1 MTVRLSV
8 DGKPE
13 VNVLANETKPQL
25 MNVTGAPNKE
35 HGFKF
40 FKKGS
45 WVEVLGG
52 AGKHRLN
59 LDVFLKPGST
69 GPTAPMSGSPLC
81 FSDGKRVSC

>member
-1 MTVRLSV
+1 
-8 DGKPE
+8 
-13 VNVLANETKPQL
+13 
-25 MNVTGAPNKE
+25 
-35 HGFKF
+35 
-40 FKKGS
+40 
-45 WVEVLGG
+45 VEVLGG